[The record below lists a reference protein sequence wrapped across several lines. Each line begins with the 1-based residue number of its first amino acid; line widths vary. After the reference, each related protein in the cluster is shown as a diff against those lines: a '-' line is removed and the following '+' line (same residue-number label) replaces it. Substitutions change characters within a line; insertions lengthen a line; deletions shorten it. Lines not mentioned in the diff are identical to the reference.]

1 MVLCCAVPSTTAN
14 KYHKPTFFANTLGHP
29 DSGKQTE
36 MALISAKTIIT
47 SISLFHITLGF
58 FFLTN
63 PGTVADQAVVYVLGE
78 AMGLVCSFLYH
89 PSIHP

>member
-1 MVLCCAVPSTTAN
+1 
-14 KYHKPTFFANTLGHP
+14 
-29 DSGKQTE
+29 

-63 PGTVADQAVVYVLGE
+63 PGTIADQAVVYLLGE
-78 AMGLVCSFLYH
+78 AMGLVRIYSPGAGNSRLT
-89 PSIHP
+89 